1 MVAVLCYLVHLFL
14 FLPCVVFLT
23 PPFPLDVI
31 PGPDGPGIRA
41 VLNDTLDFVSVTFW
55 SFLDRALE
63 CDGPRGKFSII
74 IGELGFKELVMDC
87 DESRTMHG
95 GLDGEGV
102 RVRERL
108 SDWVGPMVECFQL
121 GVLGFPAEGRM
132 VNSD

>member
-1 MVAVLCYLVHLFL
+1 LEPTLLLVLTSPLEPLMVAVFCCLVYFFL
-14 FLPCVVFLT
+14 ILPCVVLLT
-23 PPFPLDVI
+23 TTFPLNVI
-31 PGPDGPGIRA
+31 PGPASPGISPM
-41 VLNDTLDFVSVTFW
+41 LDNTLDFVSVTLW

-74 IGELGFKELVMDC
+74 IGELGFKELGVDS

-108 SDWVGPMVECFQL
+108 GD
-121 GVLGFPAEGRM
+121 
-132 VNSD
+132 